1 MDSFQAHY
9 FFPFFRLLI
18 SSDPHFKKPEL
29 TYNLTDTKYE
39 LRMEKLE
46 AGKIYYVGVSLVDD
60 GKYVSSRAGPIPL
73 ESPIPPKDMI
83 GKYSKVQLIF
93 AFHGVQA
100 FKFIYLCS
108 LIQDNPLVTCYFS
121 KSKAR
126 SLQLQFL
133 LPT

>member
-1 MDSFQAHY
+1 MFINFESWILFNRII
-9 FFPFFRLLI
+9 FSPFFRLMI

-73 ESPIPPKDMI
+73 ESPVPPKDMI
-83 GKYSKVQLIF
+83 GNCYYSFESSQYLIF
-93 AFHGVQA
+93 RLQT
-100 FKFIYLCS
+100 CCT
-108 LIQDNPLVTCYFS
+108 LIKNGPFS
-121 KSKAR
+121 K
-126 SLQLQFL
+126 LFTYM
-133 LPT
+133 LPKLFRT

>member
-1 MDSFQAHY
+1 MFMKFEPWILFKRII

-93 AFHGVQA
+93 ALQGAGIQ
-100 FKFIYLCS
+100 IYTLVFTKLKQS
-108 LIQDNPLVTCYFS
+108 LDSHPPKCQ
-121 KSKAR
+121 
-126 SLQLQFL
+126 
-133 LPT
+133 

>member
-1 MDSFQAHY
+1 MNSFQAHY
-9 FFPFFRLLI
+9 FFQFFRLLI

-29 TYNLTDTKYE
+29 TYNLTNTKYE

-93 AFHGVQA
+93 AFQGTKIQ
-100 FKFIYLCS
+100 IYTLVFTDQKQS
-108 LIQDNPLVTCYFS
+108 LDSHRPKCQ
-121 KSKAR
+121 
-126 SLQLQFL
+126 
-133 LPT
+133 

>member
-1 MDSFQAHY
+1 M
-9 FFPFFRLLI
+9 I

-73 ESPIPPKDMI
+73 ESPVPPKDMI
-83 GKYSKVQLIF
+83 GKYE
-93 AFHGVQA
+93 
-100 FKFIYLCS
+100 
-108 LIQDNPLVTCYFS
+108 
-121 KSKAR
+121 KSIEDLLFR
-126 SLQLQFL
+126 LDSNFCNTLYFL
-133 LPT
+133 LQNVFLISVTQRWHKASVACKNPSFKS